1 MGHIPTP
8 LWNIYWKYWKTCNKI
23 WQKKSGGQGLFVIF
37 GEGICP
43 KGRIIRITK
52 TRFDYVSRGRPP
64 GHNVSR
70 ETQIR
75 QTSPELPNQTIV
87 TKKKSRNLIH
97 LTGFL
102 NQIIR
107 LPSDQNQTISTKHL
121 PRNRNQTISTNMSRG
136 TKIKPFQANFSR
148 GSKIKPSV
156 HLPSE
161 KPNHH
166 NISRGSKPNHL
177 YISRVKN
184 LNGTSM
190 TMVPHCQTHSA
201 FVGKSLGNFFK
212 LF

>member
-1 MGHIPTP
+1 MI
-8 LWNIYWKYWKTCNKI
+8 
-23 WQKKSGGQGLFVIF
+23 
-37 GEGICP
+37 
-43 KGRIIRITK
+43 
-52 TRFDYVSRGRPP
+52 YVSRGRPP

-136 TKIKPFQANFSR
+136 TKFKPFQANFPR

-156 HLPSE
+156 TNMSRGSKI
-161 KPNHH
+161 KPFQANF
-166 NISRGSKPNHL
+166 SRGSKPNHL

-184 LNGTSM
+184 QTIITS
-190 TMVPHCQTHSA
+190 PEDQNQTICTSPE
-201 FVGKSLGNFFK
+201 
-212 LF
+212 